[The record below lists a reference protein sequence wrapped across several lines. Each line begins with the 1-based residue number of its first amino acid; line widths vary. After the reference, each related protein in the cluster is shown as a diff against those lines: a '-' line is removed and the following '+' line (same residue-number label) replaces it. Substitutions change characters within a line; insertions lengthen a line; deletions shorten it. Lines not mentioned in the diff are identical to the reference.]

1 MTIFW
6 HAKWLLFGITA
17 YMLLSMALC
26 SQAEEIRIQPL
37 DSITSAVAA
46 ASALN
51 AEQQGYNN
59 VDVNVRPLDNRL
71 RLPECGQPLSTFF
84 PPGSNALGA
93 ISVGVRCSGDKA
105 WTIYARAQVNAR
117 TAIPVLTR
125 PLPRHSLVTKNDL
138 KMVNQ
143 PAGSPI
149 TQGIILNPN
158 QIIGM
163 EITRA
168 LNAGS
173 AIKPSQLR
181 SPKIITRGQQVL
193 LVSGTKGLKVHVQGK
208 ALKDAAAG
216 ERIKVTNLSSGQK
229 IEGIANSD
237 GTVSVP

>member
-6 HAKWLLFGITA
+6 HAKRLLLGITA
-17 YMLLSMALC
+17 FISFTAC
-26 SQAEEIRIQPL
+26 ISPAAGGTAIQPL
-37 DSITSAVAA
+37 NSITSAVAE
-46 ASALN
+46 ASTLK

-71 RLPECGQPLSTFF
+71 RLPKCSQPLSTFF

-93 ISVGVRCSGDKA
+93 VSVGVRCSGEKS
-105 WTIYARAQVNAR
+105 WTIYARAQINAR
-117 TAIPVLTR
+117 TAIPVLRR
-125 PLPRHSLVTKNDL
+125 PLTRHSVITKDDL
-138 KMVNQ
+138 EMVNQ
-143 PAGSPI
+143 PAGSPT
-149 TQGIILNPN
+149 TQGIILDPS

-181 SPKIITRGQQVL
+181 APKIIARGQQVL
-193 LVSGTKGLKVHVQGK
+193 LVSGTQGLEVRMQGK

-216 ERIKVTNLSSGQK
+216 ERVKVTNLSSGQK